1 MANSVPYLVPVLDS
15 LPPNFTLLDV
25 GCGPASITVD
35 IARRYPSATILAIDG
50 SPAVISQ
57 ARDAAQK
64 ANVQN
69 VRFAVGDALDLGPT
83 ASEPGFELI
92 KGACDVGK
100 TTMRLAHTHNVVMH
114 TSDAPR
120 ALVELRSAV
129 KVGGF
134 VCCKEADRACLM
146 LWPENQ
152 AIRRTYE
159 VISAI
164 MDAKGC
170 DPYVGRK
177 LKTYAMAAGFS
188 SNDITV
194 GQAPWVVSSREERE
208 NWGGLVAR
216 TSADAEARA
225 SIESEARCIGLEIN
239 LEELQKGWRDWIDD
253 DTACASISDIYVVCR
268 NH

>member
-25 GCGPASITVD
+25 GCAL
-35 IARRYPSATILAIDG
+35 PSATILAIDG

-92 KGACDVGK
+92 KGACDV
-100 TTMRLAHTHNVVMH
+100 AHTHNVVMH